1 MKDGVFSMAQRGIND
16 DDLNIIK
23 CLTENTKRQIE
34 QKSGIKINFNCQ
46 IWSLGHSHFRKIL
59 KLDGITD

>member
-34 QKSGIKINFNCQ
+34 QKSGIKINFNC
-46 IWSLGHSHFRKIL
+46 
-59 KLDGITD
+59 